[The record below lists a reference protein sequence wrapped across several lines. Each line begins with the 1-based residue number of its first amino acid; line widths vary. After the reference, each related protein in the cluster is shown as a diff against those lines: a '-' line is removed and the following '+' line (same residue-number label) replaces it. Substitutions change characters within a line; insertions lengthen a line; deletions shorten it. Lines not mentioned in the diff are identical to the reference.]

1 MDWTDRHCRHFWRQL
16 THRSRL
22 YTEMVTTGALLHG
35 DIDRHLD
42 YGPEEHPL
50 ALQLGGSNPQ
60 DLAQCAKLAEAR
72 SFDEVNLNC
81 GCPSDRVQNGRFGAC
96 LMAEPELVRDCV
108 AAMREVVDIPV
119 TVKQRIGID
128 HQESFDELRD
138 FVGIVAEGGCE
149 VFIVHARKAWLEGLS
164 PKQNREIPPLN
175 YAWVY
180 ALKQQFPHL
189 TIVLNGGI
197 QDLEECEQHLTKVDG
212 VMLGR
217 AAYQTPWLLSTVDS
231 RLFGDKDP
239 APNREYVIAKLIE
252 YIEIY
257 LASGGRLNHVTRHIL
272 GLFHQQPGGRLF
284 RRTLSEGAHLID
296 ADASVLLA
304 ALAEVTQRI
313 SKESVV
319 E

>member
-1 MDWTDRHCRHFWRQL
+1 
-16 THRSRL
+16 
-22 YTEMVTTGALLHG
+22 MVTTGALLHG
-35 DIDRHLD
+35 DVDRHLD
-42 YGPEEHPL
+42 YGSAEHPL
-50 ALQLGGSNPQ
+50 ALQLGGANPQ

-72 SFDEVNLNC
+72 HYDEVNLNC

-108 AAMREVVDIPV
+108 AAMREAVEIPV

-128 HQESFDELRD
+128 HQESFDELCD
-138 FVGIVAEGGCE
+138 FVGIVAEGGCH

-180 ALKQQFPHL
+180 ALKKQFPHL

-197 QDLEECEQHLTKVDG
+197 QSLDECEAHLTKVDG

-217 AAYQTPWLLSTVDS
+217 AAYQTPWLLSSVDS
-231 RLFGDKDP
+231 RLFGAKDP
-239 APNREYVIAKLIE
+239 AISREAVIAQLSEYVDA
-252 YIEIY
+252 Y
-257 LASGGRLNHVTRHIL
+257 LKNGGRLNHVTRHIL

-284 RRTLSEGAHLID
+284 RRALSERAHLSD
-296 ADASVLLA
+296 ADSGVLLA
-304 ALAEVTQRI
+304 ALAEVTQRQG
-313 SKESVV
+313 
-319 E
+319 